1 MKTLTTVSLIFVL
14 LSLASHAYALDAF
27 DEYQNA
33 FGKGLALGVA
43 VGFYLFVKITSRKIR
58 GTILFGRLKNKLST
72 SSFLKNAN
80 QNTIKRILL
89 WFSHISAF
97 VVCYTFLGIVVI
109 FLDFLFFQ

>member
-33 FGKGLALGVA
+33 FAKGAVLGIVVA
-43 VGFYLFVKITSRKIR
+43 FIVWLKMISRKIR
-58 GTILFGRLKNKLST
+58 GTILFGRLENKLNT

-80 QNTIKRILL
+80 QNTIQRILV
-89 WFSHISAF
+89 WSSYICAF
-97 VVCYTFLGIVVI
+97 VLSYTFLGIVAFVFTGYI
-109 FLDFLFFQ
+109 P

>member
-1 MKTLTTVSLIFVL
+1 MKKLLTPLLLVL
-14 LSLASHAYALDAF
+14 VVVLTSSHAYAYDAF

-89 WFSHISAF
+89 WSSHISAF

-109 FLDFLFFQ
+109 FLDFLGF